1 MISNN
6 ATRCRAYGLRTQVFQ
21 VLKSFP
27 TKLIGQLWTVLVNL
41 EQLSSN
47 LDIKIIKKIL
57 PSNINFI
64 QHYFSNMFFFG
75 QKVLIPSKSSYA
87 ARSYCAQKF
96 LKCLKVLIVRVLIV
110 QKSSYCARSYCAH
123 RRIYWTEK
131 Y

>member
-6 ATRCRAYGLRTQVFQ
+6 ATRCRAYGLKTHVFQ
-21 VLKSFP
+21 VFKSFP

-41 EQLSSN
+41 EQLSRN
-47 LDIKIIKKIL
+47 LDYSKIFAPKHQFYIK
-57 PSNINFI
+57 
-64 QHYFSNMFFFG
+64 HYFSNMFLFSR
-75 QKVLIPSKSSYA
+75 KVLIPSKSSYA
-87 ARSYCAQKF
+87 ARSYCAKKF

-131 Y
+131 H